1 MYVPDIYITIS
12 RPGTSTYVPID
23 FVHVCEIEKSWAT
36 LTDTCKITLPRKLKL
51 DDKMIQNY
59 IKSGDEVT
67 IVGGYDGRLST
78 EFTGYVTKIEATTPI
93 VIHCEDEM
101 WKLKQRNFS
110 KVYKQVSLSGLIS
123 ELAPN
128 YIKSITDMQ
137 LGDIVIENASPAKVF
152 DMLKQKF
159 GIATFFK
166 NNALYSGLQ
175 APYPAN
181 PIKHVYRLQDNVI
194 DNNLTFRR
202 AEEVR
207 LKVKAIST
215 KPDGKKIEV
224 ELGDFDGE
232 QRTLNYYNLP
242 EKELKQVAT
251 AEIER
256 LKKDG
261 YSGTLTTFFEPWATH
276 GNVAIIQDADYPEK
290 DGEYFIDKVVV
301 SMGVDG
307 YRRNISLGKRAGV

>member
-1 MYVPDIYITIS
+1 MYVPEIYITII
-12 RPGTSTYVPID
+12 RPGTGTYVLID
-23 FVHVCEIEKSWAT
+23 FVHACEIEKSWTT

-51 DDKMIQNY
+51 DDKMIQDY

-67 IVGGYDGRLST
+67 IVAGYDGRLST
-78 EFTGYVTKIEATTPI
+78 EFTGYVTKVEAKTPI

-110 KVYKQVSLSGLIS
+110 KAYKQVSLLQLIN
-123 ELAPN
+123 EMAPN
-128 YIKSITDMQ
+128 YYNAITDMQ

-166 NNALYSGLQ
+166 NNILFSGLQ
-175 APYPAN
+175 APYPTK
-181 PIKHVYRLQDNVI
+181 PVKHVFRFQDNVI
-194 DNNLTFRR
+194 ENNLIFRR
-202 AEEVR
+202 AEEVK

-261 YSGTLTTFFEPWATH
+261 YSGTFTTLFEPWATH
-276 GNVAIIQDADYPEK
+276 GNVAIVQDADYPEK
-290 DGEYFIDKVVV
+290 EGEYFIDKVVV

-307 YRRNISLGKRAGV
+307 YRRIISLGKRAGV